1 MLILVL
7 NSGSSSVK
15 YQLINAET
23 EELVTKGQIEKIG
36 HKDAIFSYL
45 RGDGEPLKE
54 VHPIYSHE
62 EAIALVL
69 KSLTSSENM
78 LLTSVDEILAIGH
91 RVVHGGEN
99 FTESVI
105 ITEDVMAEIRD
116 CVELAPLHNPANLQG
131 INVCL
136 KQMPNIPQVAVFDTA
151 FHQSMPEKA
160 YIYGIPFVMY
170 TRHKIRRYGFHG
182 TSHRYITSKLATIM
196 QKPLKNINAI
206 TCHLGNGAS
215 IAAIKNGKSID
226 TSMGFTPLEGLIMGT
241 RCGDIDPAIV
251 THIMAKEGLT
261 GNEVNTLLN
270 KHSGLLGIS
279 GSTNDVR
286 ELFELVAKK
295 DPRAE
300 LALDIMVYRLK
311 KYISSYMAVLG
322 GADAIVFTA
331 GVGENN
337 AILREKALEGLEFMG
352 IKLDKRKNKNA
363 SGDAEISADSSTVKV
378 YVLPTNEEL
387 VIARDTVD
395 IMKKLKRKDK

>member
-1 MLILVL
+1 MILVL

-15 YQLINAET
+15 YQLINAQT
-23 EELVTKGQIEKIG
+23 EERITKGLVEKIG

-69 KSLTSSENM
+69 KSLTDPENM
-78 LLTSVDEILAIGH
+78 ILKNTDEILAIGH

-105 ITEDVMAEIRD
+105 VTEAVMADIRD

-182 TSHRYITSKLATIM
+182 TSHRYIVAKLSEVM

-206 TCHLGNGAS
+206 TCHLGNGSS
-215 IAAIKNGKSID
+215 IAAIKNGKSVD

-251 THIMAKEGLT
+251 TYIMAKEGLT

-286 ELFELVAKK
+286 ELFELIAKK
-295 DPRAE
+295 DSRAE
-300 LALDIMVYRLK
+300 LALEIMVYRLK
-311 KYISSYMAVLG
+311 KYISSYMAVLS

-331 GVGENN
+331 GIGENN

-363 SGDAEISADSSTVKV
+363 KGDSEISADSSTVRV
-378 YVLPTNEEL
+378 FVLPTNEEL
-387 VIARDTVD
+387 VIARDTAD
-395 IMKKLKRKDK
+395 IVKKLKRKVK